1 MDFLTKG
8 QREGAKEVEE
18 LRQGGRKTERR
29 EEEGV
34 EGQRGR
40 ERWRERNE
48 MRGGGG
54 LVGEGRKR
62 IFFPRNNQSPEP

>member
-18 LRQGGRKTERR
+18 LRQGERKTERR

-62 IFFPRNNQSPEP
+62 IFFSLK